1 MTTIT
6 PELLKDII
14 ADQREEAMPM
24 DCLVRT
30 IEKKFKELLGNQEII
45 VLTGVRRCGKSV
57 LLNTI
62 RMQSTE
68 KDYYFNFEDERL
80 ATFTSDDFQLLYQVF
95 LEEFG
100 EQKTFYFDEIQ
111 NIPGWEMFV
120 RRLYNA
126 GNKIMITGSNATLF
140 SEELG
145 TRLTGRYIQ
154 LSVYPFSFY
163 EYLQHEIPQLLNK
176 ALLSTKEKSQIKKLF
191 NHYCEWGG
199 IPAYLRNH
207 EIDYLQTLY
216 DSIIYRDIVARY
228 KLTDAPIF
236 KKMVFF
242 LASNCSKETTYNAL
256 RKFLGLGS
264 VTTVSNYCVYL
275 ENSYLCFFL
284 NRYHASVKTQNQS
297 PKKVYF
303 IDHVLAKIVGFHFSE
318 DRGRLLENIVFIEL
332 KRRFKQIY
340 YHAEKKECDF
350 IIQEGVKIIAVIQV
364 CASLANEDTK
374 QREMDGLLEALSCY
388 SLKTGTILT
397 ESEEKTEIVVK
408 DKIKYQIKIIPLWKW
423 LIATDSL

>member
-14 ADQREEAMPM
+14 ADQREEAIPM

-57 LLNTI
+57 LLNVI
-62 RMQSTE
+62 RNQLAE
-68 KDYYFNFEDERL
+68 RDYYFNFEDERL

-154 LSVYPFSFY
+154 LSIYPFSFF
-163 EYLQHEIPQLLNK
+163 EYAKHESRSLLEK
-176 ALLSTKEKSQIKKLF
+176 KLRSTKEEGHLKKLF
-191 NHYCEWGG
+191 NQYCVIGG
-199 IPAYLRNH
+199 IPEYA
-207 EIDYLQTLY
+207 
-216 DSIIYRDIVARY
+216 
-228 KLTDAPIF
+228 
-236 KKMVFF
+236 
-242 LASNCSKETTYNAL
+242 
-256 RKFLGLGS
+256 
-264 VTTVSNYCVYL
+264 
-275 ENSYLCFFL
+275 
-284 NRYHASVKTQNQS
+284 
-297 PKKVYF
+297 
-303 IDHVLAKIVGFHFSE
+303 
-318 DRGRLLENIVFIEL
+318 
-332 KRRFKQIY
+332 
-340 YHAEKKECDF
+340 
-350 IIQEGVKIIAVIQV
+350 
-364 CASLANEDTK
+364 
-374 QREMDGLLEALSCY
+374 
-388 SLKTGTILT
+388 
-397 ESEEKTEIVVK
+397 
-408 DKIKYQIKIIPLWKW
+408 KYQHTKYLH
-423 LIATDSL
+423 AV

>member
-100 EQKTFYFDEIQ
+100 EQQTFYFDEIQ

-126 GNKIMITGSNATLF
+126 GNKIFITGSNATLF

-154 LSVYPFSFY
+154 LNIYPFSFL
-163 EYLQHEIPQLLNK
+163 EYAQHELSDLLNK
-176 ALLSTKEKSQIKKLF
+176 KLLSTKESMQIKKLF
-191 NHYCEWGG
+191 NQYYQFGG
-199 IPAYLRNH
+199 IPEFA
-207 EIDYLQTLY
+207 
-216 DSIIYRDIVARY
+216 
-228 KLTDAPIF
+228 
-236 KKMVFF
+236 
-242 LASNCSKETTYNAL
+242 
-256 RKFLGLGS
+256 
-264 VTTVSNYCVYL
+264 
-275 ENSYLCFFL
+275 
-284 NRYHASVKTQNQS
+284 
-297 PKKVYF
+297 
-303 IDHVLAKIVGFHFSE
+303 
-318 DRGRLLENIVFIEL
+318 
-332 KRRFKQIY
+332 
-340 YHAEKKECDF
+340 
-350 IIQEGVKIIAVIQV
+350 
-364 CASLANEDTK
+364 
-374 QREMDGLLEALSCY
+374 
-388 SLKTGTILT
+388 
-397 ESEEKTEIVVK
+397 
-408 DKIKYQIKIIPLWKW
+408 
-423 LIATDSL
+423 